1 VEYGLSRYQKSGVPT
16 VNIRSFYICW
26 RIQLLTVIITRHSL
40 VREKGEVFVLLYV
53 FLFVCFLFG
62 QRFLDNPLADS
73 RRSLHAGVGL
83 LWFRVCLSPLGG

>member
-1 VEYGLSRYQKSGVPT
+1 MGRRLPT
-16 VNIRSFYICW
+16 KIIMKGSQYDVV
-26 RIQLLTVIITRHSL
+26 LLNHFFTRHSL
-40 VREKGEVFVLLYV
+40 VRAKNDVFVLLC
-53 FLFVCFLFG
+53 FCLFVCFLFG